1 MELNR
6 NHYFMIGLIFL
17 LVGLQLRG
25 VEAFVLNGPAS
36 RFVNKKMNLVSQD
49 SSPVIQKTASIL
61 PSQNPIVVFQ
71 RTLNPPR
78 WLGWAFVSV
87 GAVLILHS
95 LAMKRPE

>member
-6 NHYFMIGLIFL
+6 NHYFMVGCVILFL
-17 LVGLQLRG
+17 GLQVKA
-25 VEAFVLNGPAS
+25 VESFTLSESASQYMSEKIAMVSADDTPAVQISMLPEDGP
-36 RFVNKKMNLVSQD
+36 VS
-49 SSPVIQKTASIL
+49 TA
-61 PSQNPIVVFQ
+61 Q

-95 LAMKRPE
+95 LAMKGPH